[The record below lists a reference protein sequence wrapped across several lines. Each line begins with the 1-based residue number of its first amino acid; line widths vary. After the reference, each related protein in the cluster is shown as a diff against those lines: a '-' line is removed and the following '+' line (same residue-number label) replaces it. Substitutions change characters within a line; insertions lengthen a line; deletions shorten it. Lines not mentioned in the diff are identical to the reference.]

1 MNAELGFGIIRGFEG
16 PELAGT
22 PAQQTCSRCE
32 RAHGLCRR
40 SSKFGFLLVASRLR
54 RTSVGRKLETKLSG
68 SAELGFADGV
78 WGWTGLGAFGR
89 RQAKKNA
96 TATRPWRRADC

>member
-40 SSKFGFLLVASRLR
+40 SSKLGFLLVASRFEVSL
-54 RTSVGRKLETKLSG
+54 V
-68 SAELGFADGV
+68 F
-78 WGWTGLGAFGR
+78 WTGVFLSPGR
-89 RQAKKNA
+89 RIRVIGKE
-96 TATRPWRRADC
+96 TGPGPGGYG